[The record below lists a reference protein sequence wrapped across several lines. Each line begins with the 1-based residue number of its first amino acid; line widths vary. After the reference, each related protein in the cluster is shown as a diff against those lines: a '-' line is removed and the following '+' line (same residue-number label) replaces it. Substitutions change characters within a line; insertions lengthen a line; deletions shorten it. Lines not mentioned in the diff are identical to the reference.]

1 MKHGDLDPSTLAD
14 RALER
19 ETALVDSA
27 VEMVAGGHAARM
39 QLGGLAFGDAL
50 LDHARRIGAARG
62 VRVTPHWGVGEE
74 GLAMVLEPAGGT
86 EDSGPA
92 EAAGEADTSLTTKP
106 GGEPG
111 EVSGAPPEDHRE
123 APRG

>member
-1 MKHGDLDPSTLAD
+1 MKHGDLDLATPAD

-27 VEMVAGGHAARM
+27 VEMVATGHAVRM

-50 LDHARRIGAARG
+50 LDHARRTGAERG

-74 GLAMVLEPAGGT
+74 GLAMVFEPAGDGG
-86 EDSGPA
+86 D
-92 EAAGEADTSLTTKP
+92 ADTNVAGDPEGALGDDPDGAPREDGRSTP
-106 GGEPG
+106 GG
-111 EVSGAPPEDHRE
+111 
-123 APRG
+123 